1 MSQALRRPL
10 LTVDEFHAWEPPPGL
25 EDRRWELVDGE
36 PACMAPPGVNHRAI
50 QNQVGMLLG
59 IHLRTYRPS
68 CRIITTPGVIP
79 HLRSRFNER
88 VPDLGVSCAPF
99 IDSRALVEPVL
110 LVEILSP
117 SNEAKTRANAWAYAT
132 IPSVREVLILSST
145 AARGKILRQGD
156 DTPTILVGREPLRL
170 ESIDYSGCLADF
182 YATTDLVRFGGAA
195 AVAGWI

>member
-25 EDRRWELVDGE
+25 EDRRWQLVDGE
-36 PACMAPPGVNHRAI
+36 PECMAPPGVNHGAI

-59 IHLRTYRPS
+59 LHLRTHRAS
-68 CRIITTPGVIP
+68 CRVVTTPGVIP
-79 HLRSRFNER
+79 HLRARFNER

-99 IDSRALVEPVL
+99 TDSRSLVNPVL

-132 IPSVREVLILSST
+132 IPSVQEVLILSST
-145 AARGKILRQGD
+145 AIRAEVLRQGD
-156 DTPTILVGREPLRL
+156 DTPAIVAGNETLRL
-170 ESIDYSGCLADF
+170 QSIGYEGCLADF
-182 YATTDLVRFGGAA
+182 YATTDLT
-195 AVAGWI
+195 